1 MIMYLNNHL
10 FSKNYGMAGAVS
22 VVLFLVCAVL
32 CVVVYFSLTK
42 ADDGLTRAPVS
53 YTHLASG
60 SRLPARGLPSTA
72 TLFTPYWT
80 AAVLSTAM

>member
-32 CVVVYFSLTK
+32 CVIVYFSLTK
-42 ADDGLTRAPVS
+42 EDDGLSKEQRQ
-53 YTHLASG
+53 
-60 SRLPARGLPSTA
+60 ARK
-72 TLFTPYWT
+72 
-80 AAVLSTAM
+80 AAKKAAEKAVKGGH